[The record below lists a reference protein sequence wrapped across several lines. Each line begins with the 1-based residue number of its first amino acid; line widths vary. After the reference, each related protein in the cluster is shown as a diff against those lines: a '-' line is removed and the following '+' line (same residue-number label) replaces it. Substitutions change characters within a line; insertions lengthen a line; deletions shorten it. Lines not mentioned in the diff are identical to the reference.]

1 MAKKSTRRQLS
12 FDNTVEEHSTICCLC
27 GRTNQYMSIPSQ
39 WTNEEARTLVTSF
52 GISQAV
58 CKPCRGDINK
68 LLRDDQFTPRWKKQK
83 GTTNVTCCIMECSEN
98 AHSSNAMLVY
108 SKEVET
114 VVGMVQ
120 LYKQFNPCHLSHRFN
135 KYLLLIHQTW

>member
-39 WTNEEARTLVTSF
+39 WTNEEARTLVTSL
-52 GISQAV
+52 GIANSQAV
-58 CKPCRGDINK
+58 CKPCRGDINRGDINK

-98 AHSSNAMLVY
+98 AHSSNALSYNLEEAFENLSLICKYDMI
-108 SKEVET
+108 
-114 VVGMVQ
+114 Q
-120 LYKQFNPCHLSHRFN
+120 HLYALTIIN
-135 KYLLLIHQTW
+135 